1 MRILVLHSDVPP
13 DAPPDEQDTLVTAA
27 AITDALRTLGH
38 DVTAVAFTPNPSA
51 LARLV
56 EDVGCDLVFNL
67 VESVWGKG
75 IYAPLA
81 AEMLSHLGIP
91 FTGTSGPVMSASGD
105 KLLSKRLMAHA
116 GLPTAP
122 WAEAPDWTGIDEA
135 RRWIVKS
142 VSEDASLGLDDDS
155 VVSGREAVIARAEH
169 ARRTFGVAWFAE
181 AFIDGREFNVAILEK
196 NGAPEILPIA
206 EMRFEHWDP
215 SRPRIV
221 SYAAKWDDENSDSF
235 NTVRDFTWAAR
246 EPALHAELARL
257 AKESWAVFGCR
268 GYARV
273 DLRVDETG
281 RPFIL
286 ELNPNPCLEP
296 GAGFAAAA
304 AQSGLT
310 YADTLKIICR
320 GAVP

>member
-27 AITDALRTLGH
+27 AVTHALRTRGH
-38 DVTAVAFTPNPSA
+38 DVAAAAFTPDPVA
-51 LARLV
+51 LSYLV
-56 EDVGCDLVFNL
+56 KDSGCGLVFNL

-75 IYAPLA
+75 VYAPLA
-81 AEMLSHLGIP
+81 AEMLANLGIP
-91 FTGTSGPVMSASGD
+91 FTGTSGPVMAASGD
-105 KLLSKRLMAHA
+105 KLLSKRLMARA
-116 GLPTAP
+116 GLSTAP
-122 WAEAPDWTGIDEA
+122 WAEAPDWDGIDES

-142 VSEDASLGLDDDS
+142 VAEDASLGLDDAS

-169 ARRTFGVAWFAE
+169 ARHTFGGAWFAE
-181 AFIDGREFNVAILEK
+181 AFVDGREFNVAILEK
-196 NGAPEILPIA
+196 TGTPEILPIA
-206 EMRFEHWDP
+206 EMRFEHWEP

-221 SYAAKWDDENSDSF
+221 SYAAKWDDENPDSR
-235 NTVRDFTWAAR
+235 NTVRDFTWGPR
-246 EPALHAELARL
+246 EPQLHAELVRL
-257 AKESWAVFGCR
+257 AKECWSVFGCR

-281 RPFIL
+281 TPYIL

-304 AQSGLT
+304 AQSGLR
-310 YADTLKIICR
+310 YADTLDILCR
-320 GAVP
+320 GAIP